1 MIIDGAQPGCG
12 WLNRIK
18 VIAMVGAAVVFGP
31 YGATAGGPDEFHA
44 LLDPTLYDFV
54 LLGDDFY
61 VSFAVDSTAMQFNGY
76 EVRVEFDPTYLDF
89 TGVVEGSLMTEACPT
104 RFRNLAQTDSSV
116 VYTHVVL
123 CAGVSLDGPG
133 VLSEFHFKALTVG
146 ETDVRITSD
155 PNETFVDAGIW
166 VNPDHPTYPR
176 QVSFNDS
183 HVIILDPS
191 SDVEPSDPSVTPA
204 DGVRLSVWPQP
215 MTDRAS
221 LRIDPTGTGWITT
234 EIVTV
239 EGRQIWH
246 DRSWGEPGSP
256 LRLEWNG
263 RTRTGERV
271 GAGTYFVRTRQG
283 NRSAVQR
290 IVTVR

>member
-1 MIIDGAQPGCG
+1 MTIMGAKRCFG
-12 WLNRIK
+12 WLNLIQI
-18 VIAMVGAAVVFGP
+18 IAVAGAVLAVRPGEVS
-31 YGATAGGPDEFHA
+31 AGGPDEFHA

-176 QVSFNDS
+176 QVSFTDS
-183 HVIILDPS
+183 HVIILDPT
-191 SDVEPSDPSVTPA
+191 SDVEPSDPPVMPT
-204 DGVRLSVWPQP
+204 DGLRLSVWPQP

-221 LRIDPTGTGWITT
+221 LRIDPTGTGWIIT
-234 EIVTV
+234 EIVNV
-239 EGRQIWH
+239 EGRQIWD

-256 LRLEWNG
+256 LRLEWSG

-271 GAGTYFVRTRQG
+271 GAGTYFVRATQG